1 MDDIKELY
9 YPFPVQVKFAQ
20 RLDDGEWSEDNWGIA
35 FHEYIICLDCGEPIH
50 IDDDV
55 IVCKEAMGDDWCDL
69 AQSIDDADEYAEQ
82 FE

>member
-35 FHEYIICLDCGEPIH
+35 FHEQIICLGCGQPLD

-55 IVCKEAMGDDWCDL
+55 IVVDEIKDSWMPCDEEL
-69 AQSIDDADEYAEQ
+69 WNLER
-82 FE
+82 

>member
-35 FHEYIICLDCGEPIH
+35 FPEDIICLGCGQPIH

-55 IVCKEAMGDDWCDL
+55 IVVDEIKDSWMPCDEEL
-69 AQSIDDADEYAEQ
+69 WNLER
-82 FE
+82 

>member
-35 FHEYIICLDCGEPIH
+35 FHEQIICLHCGQPIDL
-50 IDDDV
+50 DDDV
-55 IVCKEAMGDDWCDL
+55 IVVRDFANEDWVPCDEEL
-69 AQSIDDADEYAEQ
+69 WSL
-82 FE
+82 